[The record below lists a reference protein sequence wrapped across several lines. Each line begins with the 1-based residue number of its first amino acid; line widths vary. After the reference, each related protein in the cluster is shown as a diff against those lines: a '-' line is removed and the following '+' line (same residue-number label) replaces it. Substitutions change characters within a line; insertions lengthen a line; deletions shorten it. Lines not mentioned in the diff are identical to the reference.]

1 MHLQLVCMATHP
13 FDRVGREIDE
23 IEDSTRTCCLLLTA
37 HCSLLT
43 TLLLAADY
51 SLRTTYLLDRVGH
64 EAVLDAIG

>member
-1 MHLQLVCMATHP
+1 MHLQLVGMAMHP
-13 FDRVGREIDE
+13 FDRVGRE

-51 SLRTTYLLDRVGH
+51 SPRTTYLLDRVGH